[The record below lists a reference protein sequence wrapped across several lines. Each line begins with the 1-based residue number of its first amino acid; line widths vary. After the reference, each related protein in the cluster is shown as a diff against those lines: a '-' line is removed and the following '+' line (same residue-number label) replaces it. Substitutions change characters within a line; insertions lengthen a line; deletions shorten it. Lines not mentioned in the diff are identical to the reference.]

1 MVYNPMVYN
10 PMVNISNGEYIQW
23 CALKVL
29 LLVHISNG
37 EQSNGG
43 NIQLSQTL
51 ELRIQV
57 F

>member
-37 EQSNGG
+37 EQSNGEY
-43 NIQLSQTL
+43 IQLSQTL